1 MERRPD
7 HISVTRSVSLPVREV
22 QFRTSRSS
30 GPGGQHANKTESR
43 VEALFYVLASEALT
57 EVQKRRVVAK
67 AGPVVRAVAQDERS
81 QLRNRELALE
91 RLVAA
96 LREALFVPRE
106 RRATKPSKA
115 AKEKR
120 ITAKKRR
127 GEAKRLRGSVRP
139 DS

>member
-1 MERRPD
+1 MEQRPD
-7 HISVTRSVSLPVREV
+7 HLAVTRSVNLPVREV
-22 QFRTSRSS
+22 LLRTSRSS

-43 VEALFYVLASEALT
+43 VEAVFDVLASTALT
-57 EVQKRRVVAK
+57 DVQKRRVVARV
-67 AGPVVRAVAQDERS
+67 GPVLRAVAQDERS

-115 AKEKR
+115 AREKR

-139 DS
+139 DA